1 MNLQQERR
9 EWFGNLKGDVLAGL
23 VSSFAVIPEVVGF
36 CIVAGISPMMGLYA
50 SFWLTVL
57 MAFLGGRPAMI
68 SAAAGSM
75 ALVIVSL
82 VRDHGPE
89 YLMAATILC
98 GVIMFILGVLG
109 IGNLL
114 KLIPNSVQIG
124 FVDALA
130 ILIFSSQLGN
140 FEGESWS
147 MYALVALGIVI
158 IYLFP
163 RLTTAVPSTLV
174 AVIVVTAIAI
184 LGDVHVRTIGDMG
197 TITAA
202 LPPFHIPSVP
212 LNLDTLLIILPYSL
226 SLAIV
231 GLSETLLTSKVID
244 EMTDT
249 QGDRNRECRGLGIAN
264 IVSGFFSGTCGCAMI
279 GQAIVNVNSGGR
291 GRLSNFVSGSFLM
304 VLIFLLNDLMV
315 QIPLAALV
323 AVMITVSI
331 STFDWGA
338 LGRLNKMP
346 RTDAA
351 VIIIVVAIVV
361 ATNNLA
367 YGVIVGLAL
376 TAIFFAL
383 HMAKVSVSAKRTEN
397 ETHYYIQGP
406 VFFASTE
413 AIVSAFEYRDNGKD
427 IFLDFSKAHL
437 WDESG
442 ASALRKA
449 VSQFER
455 NGCQVCVTGLDESS
469 EQLLTKLYGG
479 EILIAA
485 VQTQNGDVQ
494 AASAG

>member
-1 MNLQQERR
+1 MNLAKEKK
-9 EWFGNLKGDVLAGL
+9 EWFSGLSGDVLAGL

-57 MAFLGGRPAMI
+57 MSFLGGRPAMI

-82 VRDHGPE
+82 VRDYGPE

-98 GVIMFILGVLG
+98 GVIMFVLGVLG
-109 IGNLL
+109 IGNLI
-114 KLIPNSVQIG
+114 KLIPNTVQIG

-140 FEGESWS
+140 FEGEGWQ
-147 MYALVALGIVI
+147 MFALVALGIAI
-158 IYLFP
+158 IYFFP
-163 RLTTAVPSTLV
+163 YVTTAVPSTLV
-174 AVIVVTAIAI
+174 AVVVVTAIAI
-184 LGDVHVRTIGDMG
+184 IGRVDVRTIGDMG
-197 TITAA
+197 NITAT
-202 LPPFHIPSVP
+202 LPPFHIPEVP
-212 LNLDTLLIILPYSL
+212 LNMETFMIVLPYSA

-244 EMTDT
+244 EMTDSE
-249 QGDRNRECRGLGIAN
+249 GDRNRECRGLGIAN

-315 QIPLAALV
+315 QIPLAALT

-338 LGRLNKMP
+338 LKRLPHMP
-346 RTDAA
+346 KSDAL
-351 VIIIVVAIVV
+351 VVVLVVAVVV

-367 YGVIVGLAL
+367 YGVVLGLAL

-383 HMAKVSVSAKRTEN
+383 HIANLSVREERDGKTIVYNVRG
-397 ETHYYIQGP
+397 QL
-406 VFFASTE
+406 FFASTE
-413 AIVSAFEYRDNGKD
+413 AFTQA
-427 IFLDFSKAHL
+427 LDFHNNARTVIL
-437 WDESG
+437 DFTNACVWDESAAAAIRG
-442 ASALRKA
+442 A
-449 VSQFER
+449 VMHFEN
-455 NGCQVCVTGLDESS
+455 NGNQVQIADIDRRSCN
-469 EQLLTKLYGG
+469 LLQHLYG
-479 EILIAA
+479 EAEF
-485 VQTQNGDVQ
+485 
-494 AASAG
+494 

>member
-1 MNLQQERR
+1 MNLEQEKK
-9 EWFGNLKGDVLAGL
+9 EWFGDIRGDILAGL

-82 VRDHGPE
+82 VRDYGPE

-98 GVIMFILGVLG
+98 GVIMFVLGVLG
-109 IGNLL
+109 IGNLI
-114 KLIPNSVQIG
+114 KLIPNTVQIG

-140 FEGESWS
+140 FEGEGWQ
-147 MYALVALGIVI
+147 MFALVALGIAI
-158 IYLFP
+158 IYFFP
-163 RLTTAVPSTLV
+163 YVTTAVPSTLV
-174 AVIVVTAIAI
+174 AVVVVTAIAI
-184 LGDVHVRTIGDMG
+184 IGRVDVRTIGDMG
-197 TITAA
+197 NITAT
-202 LPPFHIPSVP
+202 LPPFHIPEVP
-212 LNLDTLLIILPYSL
+212 LNMETFMIVLPYSA

-244 EMTDT
+244 EMTDSE
-249 QGDRNRECRGLGIAN
+249 GDRNRECRGLGIAN

-315 QIPLAALV
+315 QIPLAALT

-338 LGRLNKMP
+338 LKRLPHMP
-346 RTDAA
+346 KSDAL
-351 VIIIVVAIVV
+351 VVVLVVAVVV

-367 YGVIVGLAL
+367 YGVVLGLAL

-383 HMAKVSVSAKRTEN
+383 HIANLSVREERDGKTIVYNVRG
-397 ETHYYIQGP
+397 QL
-406 VFFASTE
+406 FFASTE
-413 AIVSAFEYRDNGKD
+413 AFTQA
-427 IFLDFSKAHL
+427 LDFHNNARTVIL
-437 WDESG
+437 DFTNARIWDESAATAIRG
-442 ASALRKA
+442 AIMHFENNGNQVQIADIDRK
-449 VSQFER
+449 S
-455 NGCQVCVTGLDESS
+455 CD
-469 EQLLTKLYGG
+469 LLQHLYG
-479 EILIAA
+479 E
-485 VQTQNGDVQ
+485 VEF
-494 AASAG
+494 

>member
-1 MNLQQERR
+1 MNLQQEKK
-9 EWFGNLKGDVLAGL
+9 EWFGNIRGDILAGL

-57 MAFLGGRPAMI
+57 LAFLGGRPAMI

-89 YLMAATILC
+89 YLMLATILC
-98 GVIMFILGVLG
+98 GIIMFILGVLG
-109 IGNLL
+109 IGNLI
-114 KLIPNSVQIG
+114 KLIPNTVQIG

-140 FEGESWS
+140 FEGESWP
-147 MYALVALGIVI
+147 MVALVLLGIII

-163 RLTTAVPSTLV
+163 YLTTAIPSTLI

-184 LGDVHVRTIGDMG
+184 FGHVDVRTIGDMG
-197 TITAA
+197 TITAT
-202 LPPFHIPSVP
+202 LPPFHIPDVP
-212 LNLDTLLIILPYSL
+212 LNLDTFLIVLPYSF

-244 EMTDT
+244 EMTDS

-291 GRLSNFVSGSFLM
+291 GRLSNLVSGSFLM

-315 QIPLAALV
+315 QIPLAALT

-331 STFDWGA
+331 STFDWDA
-338 LGRLNKMP
+338 LKHLHRMP
-346 RTDAA
+346 RSDAL
-351 VIIIVVAIVV
+351 VIILVVAVVV

-367 YGVIVGLAL
+367 YGVILGLGL
-376 TAIFFAL
+376 TAVFFAL
-383 HMAKVSVSAKRTEN
+383 HMSSLHIEQECDQDTLV
-397 ETHYYIQGP
+397 YIVRGQL
-406 VFFASTE
+406 FFASTE
-413 AIVSAFEYRDNGKD
+413 AFANAIDYHNDARTV
-427 IFLDFSKAHL
+427 ILDLTGAHL
-437 WDESG
+437 WDES
-442 ASALRKA
+442 
-449 VSQFER
+449 
-455 NGCQVCVTGLDESS
+455 
-469 EQLLTKLYGG
+469 
-479 EILIAA
+479 
-485 VQTQNGDVQ
+485 
-494 AASAG
+494 AASAIRSAVMHLENNNNQVQIRGIDRGSCGLVRHLYGEEEF

>member
-1 MNLQQERR
+1 MNLQQEKK
-9 EWFGNLKGDVLAGL
+9 EWFGNIRGDILAGL

-57 MAFLGGRPAMI
+57 LAFLGGRPAMI

-89 YLMAATILC
+89 YLMLATILC
-98 GVIMFILGVLG
+98 GLIMFILGALG
-109 IGNLL
+109 IGNLI
-114 KLIPNSVQIG
+114 KLIPDTVQIG

-147 MYALVALGIVI
+147 MVALVLLGIVI

-163 RLTTAVPSTLV
+163 YLTTTIPSTLI

-184 LGDVHVRTIGDMG
+184 LGHVDVRTIGDMG
-197 TITAA
+197 TITAS
-202 LPPFHIPSVP
+202 LPPFHIPDVP
-212 LNLDTLLIILPYSL
+212 LNIETFLIVLPYSF

-244 EMTDT
+244 EMTDS
-249 QGDRNRECRGLGIAN
+249 QSDRNRECRGLGIAN

-291 GRLSNFVSGSFLM
+291 GRLSNLVSGSFLM
-304 VLIFLLNDLMV
+304 ILIFLLNDLMV
-315 QIPLAALV
+315 QIPLAALT

-338 LGRLNKMP
+338 LRRLHRMP
-346 RTDAA
+346 KSDAL
-351 VIIIVVAIVV
+351 VIIVVIAVVV

-367 YGVIVGLAL
+367 YGVVLGLAL
-376 TAIFFAL
+376 AAIFFSL
-383 HMAKVSVSAKRTEN
+383 HISSLKVEEIRDGKN
-397 ETHYYIQGP
+397 LIYIVKGQL
-406 VFFASTE
+406 FFASTE
-413 AIVSAFEYRDNGKD
+413 AFTEALNFHNDAKTI
-427 IFLDFSKAHL
+427 ILDLS
-437 WDESG
+437 
-442 ASALRKA
+442 
-449 VSQFER
+449 
-455 NGCQVCVTGLDESS
+455 
-469 EQLLTKLYGG
+469 
-479 EILIAA
+479 
-485 VQTQNGDVQ
+485 
-494 AASAG
+494 

>member
-1 MNLQQERR
+1 MNLAKEKK
-9 EWFGNLKGDVLAGL
+9 EWLGNLRGDVLTGL

-82 VRDHGPE
+82 VRDYGPE

-98 GVIMFILGVLG
+98 GVIMFVLGALG
-109 IGNLL
+109 IGNLI
-114 KLIPNSVQIG
+114 KLIPNTVQIG

-140 FEGESWS
+140 FEGEGWQ
-147 MYALVALGIVI
+147 MFALVALGIAI
-158 IYLFP
+158 IYFFP
-163 RLTTAVPSTLV
+163 YVTTAVPSTLV
-174 AVIVVTAIAI
+174 AVVVVTAIAI
-184 LGDVHVRTIGDMG
+184 TMHVDVRTIGDMG
-197 TITAA
+197 TITAT
-202 LPPFHIPSVP
+202 LPPFHIPEVP
-212 LNLDTLLIILPYSL
+212 LNMETFMIVLPYSA

-249 QGDRNRECRGLGIAN
+249 EGDRNRECRGLGIAN

-315 QIPLAALV
+315 QIPLAALT

-338 LGRLNKMP
+338 LKRLPHMP
-346 RTDAA
+346 KSDAL
-351 VIIIVVAIVV
+351 VVVLVVAVVV

-367 YGVIVGLAL
+367 YGVVLGLAL

-383 HMAKVSVSAKRTEN
+383 HMANLSVREDRDGKTIVYNVRG
-397 ETHYYIQGP
+397 QL
-406 VFFASTE
+406 FFASTE
-413 AIVSAFEYRDNGKD
+413 AFTQA
-427 IFLDFSKAHL
+427 LDFHNNARTVIL
-437 WDESG
+437 DFTNARIWDESAATAIRG
-442 ASALRKA
+442 AIMHFENNGNQVQIADIDRK
-449 VSQFER
+449 S
-455 NGCQVCVTGLDESS
+455 CD
-469 EQLLTKLYGG
+469 LLQHLYG
-479 EILIAA
+479 E
-485 VQTQNGDVQ
+485 VEF
-494 AASAG
+494 

>member
-1 MNLQQERR
+1 MNLAKERK
-9 EWFGNLKGDVLAGL
+9 EWFGNLRGDVLAGL

-82 VRDHGPE
+82 VRDYGPE

-98 GVIMFILGVLG
+98 GVIMFVLGVLG
-109 IGNLL
+109 IGNLI
-114 KLIPNSVQIG
+114 KLIPNTVQIG

-140 FEGESWS
+140 FEGEGWQ
-147 MYALVALGIVI
+147 MFALVALGIAI
-158 IYLFP
+158 IYFFP
-163 RLTTAVPSTLV
+163 YVTTAVPSTLV
-174 AVIVVTAIAI
+174 AVVVVTAIAI
-184 LGDVHVRTIGDMG
+184 IGRVDVRTIGDMG
-197 TITAA
+197 NITAT
-202 LPPFHIPSVP
+202 LPPFHIPEVP
-212 LNLDTLLIILPYSL
+212 LNMETFMIVLPYSA

-244 EMTDT
+244 EMTDSE
-249 QGDRNRECRGLGIAN
+249 GDRNRECRGLGIAN

-315 QIPLAALV
+315 QIPLAALT

-338 LGRLNKMP
+338 LKRLPHMP
-346 RTDAA
+346 KSDAL
-351 VIIIVVAIVV
+351 VVVLVVAVVV

-367 YGVIVGLAL
+367 YGVVLGLAL

-383 HMAKVSVSAKRTEN
+383 HMANLSVREDRDGKTIVYNVRG
-397 ETHYYIQGP
+397 QL
-406 VFFASTE
+406 FFASTE
-413 AIVSAFEYRDNGKD
+413 AFTQA
-427 IFLDFSKAHL
+427 LDFHNNARTVIL
-437 WDESG
+437 DFTNARIWDESAATAIRG
-442 ASALRKA
+442 AIMHFENNGNQVQIADIDRK
-449 VSQFER
+449 S
-455 NGCQVCVTGLDESS
+455 CD
-469 EQLLTKLYGG
+469 LLQHLYG
-479 EILIAA
+479 E
-485 VQTQNGDVQ
+485 VEF
-494 AASAG
+494 

>member
-1 MNLQQERR
+1 MNLEQEKK
-9 EWFGNLKGDVLAGL
+9 EWFGNIRGDILAGL

-82 VRDHGPE
+82 VRDYGPE

-98 GVIMFILGVLG
+98 GVIMFVLGALG
-109 IGNLL
+109 IGNLI
-114 KLIPNSVQIG
+114 KLIPNTVQIG

-140 FEGESWS
+140 FEGEGWQ
-147 MYALVALGIVI
+147 MFALVALGIAI
-158 IYLFP
+158 IYFFP
-163 RLTTAVPSTLV
+163 YVTTAMPSTLV
-174 AVIVVTAIAI
+174 AVVVVTAIAI
-184 LGDVHVRTIGDMG
+184 TMHVDVRTIGDMG
-197 TITAA
+197 TITAT
-202 LPPFHIPSVP
+202 LPPFHIPEVP
-212 LNLDTLLIILPYSL
+212 LNMETFMIVLPYSA

-249 QGDRNRECRGLGIAN
+249 EGDRNRECRGLGIAN

-315 QIPLAALV
+315 QIPLAALT

-338 LGRLNKMP
+338 LKRLPHMP
-346 RTDAA
+346 KSDAL
-351 VIIIVVAIVV
+351 VVVLVVAVVV

-367 YGVIVGLAL
+367 YGVVLGLAL

-383 HMAKVSVSAKRTEN
+383 HMANLSVREDRDGKTIVYNVRG
-397 ETHYYIQGP
+397 QL
-406 VFFASTE
+406 FFASTE
-413 AIVSAFEYRDNGKD
+413 AFTQA
-427 IFLDFSKAHL
+427 LDFHNNARTVIL
-437 WDESG
+437 DFTNARIWDESAATAIRG
-442 ASALRKA
+442 AIMHFENNGNQVQIADIDRK
-449 VSQFER
+449 S
-455 NGCQVCVTGLDESS
+455 CD
-469 EQLLTKLYGG
+469 LLQHLYG
-479 EILIAA
+479 E
-485 VQTQNGDVQ
+485 VEF
-494 AASAG
+494 

>member
-1 MNLQQERR
+1 MNLAKEKK
-9 EWFGNLKGDVLAGL
+9 EWLGNLRGDVLAGL

-82 VRDHGPE
+82 VRDYGPE

-98 GVIMFILGVLG
+98 GVIMFVLGALG
-109 IGNLL
+109 IGNLI
-114 KLIPNSVQIG
+114 KLIPNTVQIG

-140 FEGESWS
+140 FEGEGWQ
-147 MYALVALGIVI
+147 MFALVALGIAI
-158 IYLFP
+158 IYFFP
-163 RLTTAVPSTLV
+163 YVTTAVPSTLV
-174 AVIVVTAIAI
+174 AVVVVTAIAI
-184 LGDVHVRTIGDMG
+184 TMHVDVRTIGDMG
-197 TITAA
+197 TITAT
-202 LPPFHIPSVP
+202 LPPFHIPEVP
-212 LNLDTLLIILPYSL
+212 LNMETFMIVLPYSA

-249 QGDRNRECRGLGIAN
+249 EGDRNRECRGLGIAN

-315 QIPLAALV
+315 QIPLAALT

-331 STFDWGA
+331 SAFDWGA
-338 LGRLNKMP
+338 LKRLPHMP
-346 RTDAA
+346 KSDAL
-351 VIIIVVAIVV
+351 VVVLVVAVVV

-367 YGVIVGLAL
+367 YGVVLGLAL

-383 HMAKVSVSAKRTEN
+383 HMANLSVREDRDGKTIVYNVRG
-397 ETHYYIQGP
+397 QL
-406 VFFASTE
+406 FFASTE
-413 AIVSAFEYRDNGKD
+413 AFTQA
-427 IFLDFSKAHL
+427 LDFHNNARTVIL
-437 WDESG
+437 DFTNARIWDESAATAIRG
-442 ASALRKA
+442 AIMHFENNGNQVQIADIDRK
-449 VSQFER
+449 S
-455 NGCQVCVTGLDESS
+455 CD
-469 EQLLTKLYGG
+469 LLQHLYG
-479 EILIAA
+479 E
-485 VQTQNGDVQ
+485 VEF
-494 AASAG
+494 

>member
-1 MNLQQERR
+1 MNLAKEKK
-9 EWFGNLKGDVLAGL
+9 EGFSGLSGDVLAGL

-82 VRDHGPE
+82 VRDYGPE

-98 GVIMFILGVLG
+98 GVIMFVLGVLG
-109 IGNLL
+109 IGNLI
-114 KLIPNSVQIG
+114 KLIPNTVQIG

-140 FEGESWS
+140 FEGEGWQ
-147 MYALVALGIVI
+147 MFALVALGIAI
-158 IYLFP
+158 IYFFP
-163 RLTTAVPSTLV
+163 YVTTAVPSTLV
-174 AVIVVTAIAI
+174 AVVVVTAIAI
-184 LGDVHVRTIGDMG
+184 IGRVDVRTIGDMG
-197 TITAA
+197 NITAT
-202 LPPFHIPSVP
+202 LPPFHIPEVP
-212 LNLDTLLIILPYSL
+212 LNMETFMIVLPYSA

-249 QGDRNRECRGLGIAN
+249 EGDRNRECRGLGIAN

-279 GQAIVNVNSGGR
+279 GQAIVNVKSGGR

-315 QIPLAALV
+315 QIPLAALT

-338 LGRLNKMP
+338 LKRLPHMP
-346 RTDAA
+346 KSDAL
-351 VIIIVVAIVV
+351 VVVLVVAVVV

-367 YGVIVGLAL
+367 YGVVLGLAL

-383 HMAKVSVSAKRTEN
+383 HIANLSVREERDGKTIVYNVRG
-397 ETHYYIQGP
+397 QL
-406 VFFASTE
+406 FFASTE
-413 AIVSAFEYRDNGKD
+413 AFTQA
-427 IFLDFSKAHL
+427 LDFHNNARTVIL
-437 WDESG
+437 DFTNACVWDESAAAAIRG
-442 ASALRKA
+442 A
-449 VSQFER
+449 VMHFEN
-455 NGCQVCVTGLDESS
+455 NGNQVQIADIDRRSCN
-469 EQLLTKLYGG
+469 LLQHLYG
-479 EILIAA
+479 EAEF
-485 VQTQNGDVQ
+485 
-494 AASAG
+494 

>member
-1 MNLQQERR
+1 MQIAKEKK
-9 EWFGNLKGDVLAGL
+9 EWFGNIRGDILAGL

-57 MAFLGGRPAMI
+57 LAFLGGRPAMI

-89 YLMAATILC
+89 YLMLATILC
-98 GVIMFILGVLG
+98 GIIMFVLGVLG
-109 IGNLL
+109 IGNLI
-114 KLIPNSVQIG
+114 KLIPNTVQIG

-140 FEGESWS
+140 FEGESWP
-147 MYALVALGIVI
+147 MVALVLLGIVI

-163 RLTTAVPSTLV
+163 YLTTAIPSTLI

-184 LGDVHVRTIGDMG
+184 FGHVDVRTIGDMG
-197 TITAA
+197 TITAT
-202 LPPFHIPSVP
+202 LPPFHIPDVP
-212 LNLDTLLIILPYSL
+212 LNLDTFLIVLPYSF

-244 EMTDT
+244 EMTDS

-291 GRLSNFVSGSFLM
+291 GRLSNLVSGSFLM

-315 QIPLAALV
+315 QIPLAALT

-338 LGRLNKMP
+338 LRRLHRMP
-346 RTDAA
+346 KSDAL
-351 VIIIVVAIVV
+351 VILIVVAVVV

-367 YGVIVGLAL
+367 YGVILGLAL
-376 TAIFFAL
+376 TAIFFSL
-383 HMAKVSVSAKRTEN
+383 HMSSLKVEEIRDGKTLI
-397 ETHYYIQGP
+397 YIVKGQL
-406 VFFASTE
+406 FFASTE
-413 AIVSAFEYRDNGKD
+413 AFTEALNFHNDAKTI
-427 IFLDFSKAHL
+427 ILDLSQARL
-437 WDESG
+437 WDESAAAAIRG
-442 ASALRKA
+442 ALMH
-449 VSQFER
+449 FE
-455 NGCQVCVTGLDESS
+455 NNSNHVQLCSIDKSSCGLVRH
-469 EQLLTKLYGG
+469 LYG
-479 EILIAA
+479 E
-485 VQTQNGDVQ
+485 DEF
-494 AASAG
+494 

>member
-1 MNLQQERR
+1 MELQKEKR
-9 EWFGNLKGDVLAGL
+9 EWFGNVRGDVLAGL

-89 YLMAATILC
+89 YLMFATILC
-98 GVIMFILGVLG
+98 GIIMFVLGVLKV
-109 IGNLL
+109 GNLL
-114 KLIPNSVQIG
+114 KLIPNTVQIG

-140 FEGESWS
+140 FEGESWP
-147 MYALVALGIVI
+147 MFALVALGIVI
-158 IYLFP
+158 IYAFP
-163 RLTTAVPSTLV
+163 YLTTVVPSTLI

-184 LGDVHVRTIGDMG
+184 LGHVDVRTIGDMG
-197 TITAA
+197 TITAT
-202 LPPFHIPSVP
+202 LPPFHIPDVP
-212 LNLDTLLIILPYSL
+212 INMETFMIVLPYSF

-244 EMTDT
+244 EMTDSE
-249 QGDRNRECRGLGIAN
+249 GDRNRECRGLGISN
-264 IVSGFFSGTCGCAMI
+264 IISGFFSGTCGCAMI

-315 QIPLAALV
+315 QIPLAALT

-331 STFDWGA
+331 STFDWDA
-338 LGRLNKMP
+338 LRRLHRMP
-346 RTDAA
+346 RSDAF
-351 VIIIVVAIVV
+351 VIVVVVAVVV

-367 YGVIVGLAL
+367 YGVVLGLAL
-376 TAIFFAL
+376 TAIFFAF
-383 HMAKVSVSAKRTEN
+383 HMSSVKVEEIRDGKTLVYIVSG
-397 ETHYYIQGP
+397 QL
-406 VFFASTE
+406 FFASTE
-413 AIVSAFEYRDNGKD
+413 AFTEA
-427 IFLDFSKAHL
+427 LDFHNDARTVILDLSQARL
-437 WDESG
+437 WDESAAAAIRG
-442 ASALRKA
+442 AIMHLENNNNQVQLRGIDKG
-449 VSQFER
+449 S
-455 NGCQVCVTGLDESS
+455 CGLVRH
-469 EQLLTKLYGG
+469 LYG
-479 EILIAA
+479 EAEF
-485 VQTQNGDVQ
+485 
-494 AASAG
+494 

>member
-1 MNLQQERR
+1 MNLAKEKK
-9 EWFGNLKGDVLAGL
+9 EWFSGLRGDVLAGL

-82 VRDHGPE
+82 VRDYGPE

-98 GVIMFILGVLG
+98 GVIMFVLGALG
-109 IGNLL
+109 IGNLI
-114 KLIPNSVQIG
+114 KLIPNTVQIG

-140 FEGESWS
+140 FEGEGWQ
-147 MYALVALGIVI
+147 MFALVALGIAI
-158 IYLFP
+158 IYFFP
-163 RLTTAVPSTLV
+163 YVTTAVPSTLV
-174 AVIVVTAIAI
+174 AVVVVTAIAI
-184 LGDVHVRTIGDMG
+184 TMHVDVRTIGDMG
-197 TITAA
+197 TITAT
-202 LPPFHIPSVP
+202 LPPFHIPEVP
-212 LNLDTLLIILPYSL
+212 LNMETFMIVLPYSA

-249 QGDRNRECRGLGIAN
+249 EGDRNRECRGLGIAN

-315 QIPLAALV
+315 QIPLAALT

-338 LGRLNKMP
+338 LKRLPHMP
-346 RTDAA
+346 KSDAL
-351 VIIIVVAIVV
+351 VVVLVVAVVV

-367 YGVIVGLAL
+367 YGVVLGLAL

-383 HMAKVSVSAKRTEN
+383 HMANLSVREDRDGKTIVYNVRG
-397 ETHYYIQGP
+397 QL
-406 VFFASTE
+406 FFASTE
-413 AIVSAFEYRDNGKD
+413 AFTQA
-427 IFLDFSKAHL
+427 LDFHNNARTVIL
-437 WDESG
+437 DFTNARIWDESAATAIRG
-442 ASALRKA
+442 AIMHFENNGNQVQIADIDRK
-449 VSQFER
+449 S
-455 NGCQVCVTGLDESS
+455 CD
-469 EQLLTKLYGG
+469 LLQHLYG
-479 EILIAA
+479 E
-485 VQTQNGDVQ
+485 VEFW
-494 AASAG
+494 

>member
-1 MNLQQERR
+1 MNLAKEKK
-9 EWFGNLKGDVLAGL
+9 EWLGNLRGDVLAGL

-82 VRDHGPE
+82 VRDYGPE

-98 GVIMFILGVLG
+98 GVIMFVLGALG
-109 IGNLL
+109 IGNLI
-114 KLIPNSVQIG
+114 KLIPNTVQIG

-140 FEGESWS
+140 FEGEGWQ
-147 MYALVALGIVI
+147 MFALVALGIAI
-158 IYLFP
+158 IYFFP
-163 RLTTAVPSTLV
+163 YVTTAVPSTLV
-174 AVIVVTAIAI
+174 AVVVVTAIAI
-184 LGDVHVRTIGDMG
+184 TMHVDVRTIGDMG
-197 TITAA
+197 TITAT
-202 LPPFHIPSVP
+202 LPPFHIPEVP
-212 LNLDTLLIILPYSL
+212 LNMETFMIVLPYSA

-249 QGDRNRECRGLGIAN
+249 EGDRNRECRGLGIAN

-315 QIPLAALV
+315 QIPLAALT

-338 LGRLNKMP
+338 LKRLPHMP
-346 RTDAA
+346 KSDAL
-351 VIIIVVAIVV
+351 VVVLVVAVV
-361 ATNNLA
+361 AATNNLA
-367 YGVIVGLAL
+367 YGVVLGLAL
-376 TAIFFAL
+376 TAVFFAL
-383 HMAKVSVSAKRTEN
+383 HMANLSVREDRDGKTIVYNVRG
-397 ETHYYIQGP
+397 QL
-406 VFFASTE
+406 FFASTE
-413 AIVSAFEYRDNGKD
+413 AFTQA
-427 IFLDFSKAHL
+427 LDFHNNARTVIL
-437 WDESG
+437 DFTNARIWDESAATAIRG
-442 ASALRKA
+442 AIMHFENNGNQVQIADIDRK
-449 VSQFER
+449 S
-455 NGCQVCVTGLDESS
+455 CD
-469 EQLLTKLYGG
+469 LLQHLYG
-479 EILIAA
+479 E
-485 VQTQNGDVQ
+485 VEF
-494 AASAG
+494 

>member
-1 MNLQQERR
+1 M
-9 EWFGNLKGDVLAGL
+9 LAGL

-82 VRDHGPE
+82 VRDYGPE

-98 GVIMFILGVLG
+98 GMIMFVLGVLG
-109 IGNLL
+109 IGNLI
-114 KLIPNSVQIG
+114 KLIPNTVRIG

-140 FEGESWS
+140 FEGEGWQ
-147 MYALVALGIVI
+147 MFALVALGIAI
-158 IYLFP
+158 IYFFP
-163 RLTTAVPSTLV
+163 YVTTAVPSTLV
-174 AVIVVTAIAI
+174 AVVVVTAIAI
-184 LGDVHVRTIGDMG
+184 IGRVDVRTIGDMG
-197 TITAA
+197 NITAT
-202 LPPFHIPSVP
+202 LPSFHIPEVP
-212 LNLDTLLIILPYSL
+212 LNMETFMIVLPYSA

-244 EMTDT
+244 EMTDSE
-249 QGDRNRECRGLGIAN
+249 GDRNRECRGLGIAN

-315 QIPLAALV
+315 QIPLAALT

-338 LGRLNKMP
+338 LKRLPHMP
-346 RTDAA
+346 KSDAL
-351 VIIIVVAIVV
+351 VVVLVVAVVV
-361 ATNNLA
+361 ATNKLA
-367 YGVIVGLAL
+367 YGVVLGLAL

-383 HMAKVSVSAKRTEN
+383 HIANLSVREERDGKTIVYNVRG
-397 ETHYYIQGP
+397 QL
-406 VFFASTE
+406 FFASTE
-413 AIVSAFEYRDNGKD
+413 AFTQA
-427 IFLDFSKAHL
+427 LDFHNNARTVIL
-437 WDESG
+437 DFTNACVWDESAAAAIRG
-442 ASALRKA
+442 A
-449 VSQFER
+449 VMHFEN
-455 NGCQVCVTGLDESS
+455 NGNQVQIADIDRRSCN
-469 EQLLTKLYGG
+469 LLQHLYG
-479 EILIAA
+479 EAEF
-485 VQTQNGDVQ
+485 
-494 AASAG
+494 

>member
-1 MNLQQERR
+1 MNLQQEKK
-9 EWFGNLKGDVLAGL
+9 EWFGNIRGDILAGL

-57 MAFLGGRPAMI
+57 LAFLGGRPAMI

-89 YLMAATILC
+89 YLMLATILC
-98 GVIMFILGVLG
+98 GIIMFILGVLG
-109 IGNLL
+109 IGNLI
-114 KLIPNSVQIG
+114 KLIPNTVQIG

-140 FEGESWS
+140 FEGESWP
-147 MYALVALGIVI
+147 MVALVLLGIII

-163 RLTTAVPSTLV
+163 YLTTAIPSTLI

-184 LGDVHVRTIGDMG
+184 FGHVDVRTIGDMG
-197 TITAA
+197 TITAT
-202 LPPFHIPSVP
+202 LPPFHIPDVP
-212 LNLDTLLIILPYSL
+212 LNLDTFLIVLPYSF

-244 EMTDT
+244 EMTDS

-291 GRLSNFVSGSFLM
+291 GRLSNLVSGSFLM

-315 QIPLAALV
+315 QIPLAALT

-331 STFDWGA
+331 STFDWDA
-338 LGRLNKMP
+338 LKHLHRMP
-346 RTDAA
+346 RSDAL
-351 VIIIVVAIVV
+351 VIILVVAVVV

-367 YGVIVGLAL
+367 YGVILGLGL
-376 TAIFFAL
+376 TAVFFAL
-383 HMAKVSVSAKRTEN
+383 HMSSLHIEQEREQDTLV
-397 ETHYYIQGP
+397 YIVRGQL
-406 VFFASTE
+406 FFASTE
-413 AIVSAFEYRDNGKD
+413 AFANAIDYHNDARTV
-427 IFLDFSKAHL
+427 ILDLTGAHL
-437 WDESG
+437 WDES
-442 ASALRKA
+442 
-449 VSQFER
+449 
-455 NGCQVCVTGLDESS
+455 
-469 EQLLTKLYGG
+469 
-479 EILIAA
+479 
-485 VQTQNGDVQ
+485 
-494 AASAG
+494 AASAIRSTVMHLENNNNQVQIRGIDRGSCGLVRHLYGEQEW

>member
-1 MNLQQERR
+1 MNLAKEKK
-9 EWFGNLKGDVLAGL
+9 EWFSGLSGDVLAGL

-82 VRDHGPE
+82 VRDYGPE

-98 GVIMFILGVLG
+98 GVIMFVLGVLG
-109 IGNLL
+109 IGNLI
-114 KLIPNSVQIG
+114 KLIPNTVQIG

-140 FEGESWS
+140 FEGEGWQ
-147 MYALVALGIVI
+147 MFALVALGIAI
-158 IYLFP
+158 IYFFP
-163 RLTTAVPSTLV
+163 YVTTAVPSTLV
-174 AVIVVTAIAI
+174 AVVVVTAIAI
-184 LGDVHVRTIGDMG
+184 IGRVDVRTIGDMG
-197 TITAA
+197 NITAT
-202 LPPFHIPSVP
+202 LPPFHIPEVP
-212 LNLDTLLIILPYSL
+212 LNMETFMIVLPYSA

-244 EMTDT
+244 EMTDSE
-249 QGDRNRECRGLGIAN
+249 GDRNRECRGLGIAN

-315 QIPLAALV
+315 QIPLAALT

-338 LGRLNKMP
+338 LKRLPHMP
-346 RTDAA
+346 KSDAL
-351 VIIIVVAIVV
+351 VVVLVVAVVV

-367 YGVIVGLAL
+367 YGVVLGLAL

-383 HMAKVSVSAKRTEN
+383 HIANLSVREERDGKTIVYNVRG
-397 ETHYYIQGP
+397 QL
-406 VFFASTE
+406 FFASTE
-413 AIVSAFEYRDNGKD
+413 AFTQA
-427 IFLDFSKAHL
+427 LDFHNNARTVIL
-437 WDESG
+437 DFTNACIWDESAAAAIRG
-442 ASALRKA
+442 A
-449 VSQFER
+449 VMHFEN
-455 NGCQVCVTGLDESS
+455 NGNQVQIADIDRRSCN
-469 EQLLTKLYGG
+469 LLQHLYG
-479 EILIAA
+479 EAEF
-485 VQTQNGDVQ
+485 
-494 AASAG
+494 

>member
-1 MNLQQERR
+1 MNLAKEKK
-9 EWFGNLKGDVLAGL
+9 EWLGNLRGDVLAGL

-82 VRDHGPE
+82 VRDYGPE

-98 GVIMFILGVLG
+98 GVIMFVLGVLG
-109 IGNLL
+109 IGNLI
-114 KLIPNSVQIG
+114 KLIPNTVQIG

-140 FEGESWS
+140 FEGEGWQ
-147 MYALVALGIVI
+147 MFALVALGIAI
-158 IYLFP
+158 IYFFP
-163 RLTTAVPSTLV
+163 YVTTAVPSTLV
-174 AVIVVTAIAI
+174 AVVVVTAIAI
-184 LGDVHVRTIGDMG
+184 IGHVDVRTIGDMG
-197 TITAA
+197 NITAT
-202 LPPFHIPSVP
+202 LPPFHIPEVP
-212 LNLDTLLIILPYSL
+212 LNMETFMIVLPYSA

-244 EMTDT
+244 EMTDSE
-249 QGDRNRECRGLGIAN
+249 GDRNRECRGLGIAN

-315 QIPLAALV
+315 QIPLAALT

-338 LGRLNKMP
+338 LKRLPHMP
-346 RTDAA
+346 KSDAL
-351 VIIIVVAIVV
+351 VVVLVVAVVV

-367 YGVIVGLAL
+367 YGVVLGLAL

-383 HMAKVSVSAKRTEN
+383 HIANLSVREERDGKTIVYNVRG
-397 ETHYYIQGP
+397 QL
-406 VFFASTE
+406 FFASTE
-413 AIVSAFEYRDNGKD
+413 AFTQA
-427 IFLDFSKAHL
+427 LDFHNNARTVIL
-437 WDESG
+437 DFTNACVWDESAAAAIRG
-442 ASALRKA
+442 A
-449 VSQFER
+449 VMHFEN
-455 NGCQVCVTGLDESS
+455 NGNQVQIADIDRRSCN
-469 EQLLTKLYGG
+469 LLQHLYG
-479 EILIAA
+479 EAEF
-485 VQTQNGDVQ
+485 
-494 AASAG
+494 

>member
-1 MNLQQERR
+1 MNLEQEKK
-9 EWFGNLKGDVLAGL
+9 EWFGNIRGEILAGL

-57 MAFLGGRPAMI
+57 LAFLGGRPAMI

-89 YLMAATILC
+89 YLMVATILC
-98 GVIMFILGVLG
+98 GIIMFILGALG
-109 IGNLL
+109 IGNLI
-114 KLIPNSVQIG
+114 KLIPDTVQIG

-140 FEGESWS
+140 FEGESWP
-147 MYALVALGIVI
+147 MAALVLLGIVI
-158 IYLFP
+158 IYFFP
-163 RLTTAVPSTLV
+163 YLTTTIPSTLI

-184 LGDVHVRTIGDMG
+184 LGHVDVRTIGDMG
-197 TITAA
+197 TITAT
-202 LPPFHIPSVP
+202 LPPFHIPDVP
-212 LNLDTLLIILPYSL
+212 LNMETFMIVLPYSF

-244 EMTDT
+244 EMTDS

-291 GRLSNFVSGSFLM
+291 GRLSNLVSGSFLM

-315 QIPLAALV
+315 QIPLAALT

-338 LGRLNKMP
+338 LRRLHRMP
-346 RTDAA
+346 KSDAL
-351 VIIIVVAIVV
+351 VILLVVAVVV

-367 YGVIVGLAL
+367 YGVILGLAL
-376 TAIFFAL
+376 TAIFFSYK
-383 HMAKVSVSAKRTEN
+383 MAGMQVKEQRDRDTIVYSVEG
-397 ETHYYIQGP
+397 QL
-406 VFFASTE
+406 FFASAESFTN
-413 AIVSAFEYRDNGKD
+413 A
-427 IFLDFSKAHL
+427 LDFHNDSRTVILDLSGARI
-437 WDESG
+437 WDES
-442 ASALRKA
+442 
-449 VSQFER
+449 
-455 NGCQVCVTGLDESS
+455 
-469 EQLLTKLYGG
+469 
-479 EILIAA
+479 
-485 VQTQNGDVQ
+485 
-494 AASAG
+494 AASAIRGALDHFENNSNQVQIRGIDGSSCGLVRRLYGMDEF

>member
-1 MNLQQERR
+1 MNLAKEKK
-9 EWFGNLKGDVLAGL
+9 EWLGNLRGDVLAGL

-57 MAFLGGRPAMI
+57 LAFLGGRPAMI

-82 VRDHGPE
+82 VRDYGPE

-98 GVIMFILGVLG
+98 GVIMFVLGVLG
-109 IGNLL
+109 IGNLI
-114 KLIPNSVQIG
+114 KLIPNTVQIG

-140 FEGESWS
+140 FEGEGWQ
-147 MYALVALGIVI
+147 MFALVALGIAI
-158 IYLFP
+158 IYFFP
-163 RLTTAVPSTLV
+163 YVTTAVPSTLV
-174 AVIVVTAIAI
+174 AVVVVTTIAI
-184 LGDVHVRTIGDMG
+184 TMHVDVRTIGDMG
-197 TITAA
+197 TITAT
-202 LPPFHIPSVP
+202 LPPFHIPEVP
-212 LNLDTLLIILPYSL
+212 LNMETFMIVLPYSA

-249 QGDRNRECRGLGIAN
+249 EGDRNRECRGLGIAN

-315 QIPLAALV
+315 QIPLAALT

-338 LGRLNKMP
+338 LKRLPHMP
-346 RTDAA
+346 KSDAL
-351 VIIIVVAIVV
+351 VVVLVVAVVV

-367 YGVIVGLAL
+367 YGVVLGLAL

-383 HMAKVSVSAKRTEN
+383 HMANLSVREERDGKTIVYNVRG
-397 ETHYYIQGP
+397 QL
-406 VFFASTE
+406 FFASTE
-413 AIVSAFEYRDNGKD
+413 AFTQA
-427 IFLDFSKAHL
+427 LDFHNNARTVIL
-437 WDESG
+437 DFTNACIWDESAATAIRG
-442 ASALRKA
+442 AIMHFENNGNQVQIADIDRK
-449 VSQFER
+449 S
-455 NGCQVCVTGLDESS
+455 CD
-469 EQLLTKLYGG
+469 LLQHLYG
-479 EILIAA
+479 E
-485 VQTQNGDVQ
+485 VEF
-494 AASAG
+494 

>member
-1 MNLQQERR
+1 MNLAKEKK
-9 EWFGNLKGDVLAGL
+9 EWLGNLRGDVLAGL

-57 MAFLGGRPAMI
+57 MPFLGGRPAMI

-82 VRDHGPE
+82 VRDYGPE

-98 GVIMFILGVLG
+98 GVIMFVLGALG
-109 IGNLL
+109 IGNLI
-114 KLIPNSVQIG
+114 KLIPNTVQIG

-140 FEGESWS
+140 FEGEGWQ
-147 MYALVALGIVI
+147 MFALVALGIAI
-158 IYLFP
+158 IYFFP
-163 RLTTAVPSTLV
+163 YVTTAVPSTLV
-174 AVIVVTAIAI
+174 AVVVVTAIAI
-184 LGDVHVRTIGDMG
+184 TMHVDVRTIGDMG
-197 TITAA
+197 TITAT
-202 LPPFHIPSVP
+202 LPPFHIPEVP
-212 LNLDTLLIILPYSL
+212 LNMETFMIVLPYSA

-249 QGDRNRECRGLGIAN
+249 EGDRNRECRGLGIAN

-315 QIPLAALV
+315 QIPLAALT

-338 LGRLNKMP
+338 LKRLPHMP
-346 RTDAA
+346 KSDAL
-351 VIIIVVAIVV
+351 VVVLVVAVVV

-367 YGVIVGLAL
+367 YGVVLGLAL

-383 HMAKVSVSAKRTEN
+383 HMANLSVREDRDGKTIVYNVRG
-397 ETHYYIQGP
+397 QL
-406 VFFASTE
+406 FFASTE
-413 AIVSAFEYRDNGKD
+413 AFTQA
-427 IFLDFSKAHL
+427 LDFHNNARTVIL
-437 WDESG
+437 DFTNARIWDESAATAIRG
-442 ASALRKA
+442 AIMHFENNGNQVQIADIDRK
-449 VSQFER
+449 S
-455 NGCQVCVTGLDESS
+455 CD
-469 EQLLTKLYGG
+469 LLQHLYG
-479 EILIAA
+479 E
-485 VQTQNGDVQ
+485 VEF
-494 AASAG
+494 

>member
-1 MNLQQERR
+1 MNLAKERK
-9 EWFGNLKGDVLAGL
+9 EWFGNLRGDVLAGL

-82 VRDHGPE
+82 VRDYGPE

-98 GVIMFILGVLG
+98 GVIMFVLGALG
-109 IGNLL
+109 IGNLI
-114 KLIPNSVQIG
+114 KLIPNTVQIG

-130 ILIFSSQLGN
+130 ILIFSSQLAN
-140 FEGESWS
+140 FEGEGWQ
-147 MYALVALGIVI
+147 MFALVALGIAI
-158 IYLFP
+158 IYFFP
-163 RLTTAVPSTLV
+163 YVTTAMPSTLV
-174 AVIVVTAIAI
+174 AVVVVTAIAI
-184 LGDVHVRTIGDMG
+184 TMHVDVRTIGDMG
-197 TITAA
+197 TITAT
-202 LPPFHIPSVP
+202 LPPFHIPEVP
-212 LNLDTLLIILPYSL
+212 LNMETFMIVLPYSA

-249 QGDRNRECRGLGIAN
+249 EGDRNRECRGLGIAN

-315 QIPLAALV
+315 QIPLAALT

-338 LGRLNKMP
+338 LKRLPHMP
-346 RTDAA
+346 KSDAL
-351 VIIIVVAIVV
+351 VVVLVVAVVV

-367 YGVIVGLAL
+367 YGVVLGLAL

-383 HMAKVSVSAKRTEN
+383 HMANLSVREDRDGKTIVYNVRG
-397 ETHYYIQGP
+397 QL
-406 VFFASTE
+406 FFASTE
-413 AIVSAFEYRDNGKD
+413 AFTQA
-427 IFLDFSKAHL
+427 LDFHNNARTVIL
-437 WDESG
+437 DFTNARIWDESAAAAIRG
-442 ASALRKA
+442 AIMHFENNGNQVQIADIDRK
-449 VSQFER
+449 S
-455 NGCQVCVTGLDESS
+455 CD
-469 EQLLTKLYGG
+469 LLQHLYG
-479 EILIAA
+479 E
-485 VQTQNGDVQ
+485 VEF
-494 AASAG
+494 

>member
-1 MNLQQERR
+1 MNLAKEKK
-9 EWFGNLKGDVLAGL
+9 EWLGNLRGDVLAGL

-82 VRDHGPE
+82 VRDYGPE

-98 GVIMFILGVLG
+98 GVIMFVLGALG
-109 IGNLL
+109 IGNLI
-114 KLIPNSVQIG
+114 KLIPNTVQIG

-140 FEGESWS
+140 FEGEGWQ
-147 MYALVALGIVI
+147 MFALVALGIAI
-158 IYLFP
+158 IYFFP
-163 RLTTAVPSTLV
+163 YVTTAVPSTLV
-174 AVIVVTAIAI
+174 AVVVVTAIAI
-184 LGDVHVRTIGDMG
+184 TMHVDVRTIGDMG
-197 TITAA
+197 TITTT
-202 LPPFHIPSVP
+202 LPPFHIPEVP
-212 LNLDTLLIILPYSL
+212 LNMETFMIVLPYSA

-249 QGDRNRECRGLGIAN
+249 EGDRNRECRGLGIAN

-315 QIPLAALV
+315 QIPLAALT

-338 LGRLNKMP
+338 LKRLPHMP
-346 RTDAA
+346 KSDAL
-351 VIIIVVAIVV
+351 VVVLVVAVVV

-367 YGVIVGLAL
+367 YGVVLGLAL

-383 HMAKVSVSAKRTEN
+383 HMANLSVREDRDGKTIVYNVRG
-397 ETHYYIQGP
+397 QL
-406 VFFASTE
+406 FFASTE
-413 AIVSAFEYRDNGKD
+413 AFTQA
-427 IFLDFSKAHL
+427 LDFHNNARTVIL
-437 WDESG
+437 DFTNARIWDESAATAIRG
-442 ASALRKA
+442 AIMH
-449 VSQFER
+449 FEN
-455 NGCQVCVTGLDESS
+455 NGNQVQIADIDKSS
-469 EQLLTKLYGG
+469 CKLMRSLYG
-479 EILIAA
+479 EAEF
-485 VQTQNGDVQ
+485 
-494 AASAG
+494 

>member
-1 MNLQQERR
+1 MNLAKERK
-9 EWFGNLKGDVLAGL
+9 EWFGNLRGDVLAGL

-82 VRDHGPE
+82 VRDYGPE

-98 GVIMFILGVLG
+98 GVIMFVLGVLG
-109 IGNLL
+109 IGNLI
-114 KLIPNSVQIG
+114 KLIPNTVQIG

-140 FEGESWS
+140 FEGEGWQ
-147 MYALVALGIVI
+147 MFALVALGIAI
-158 IYLFP
+158 IYFFP
-163 RLTTAVPSTLV
+163 YVTTAVPSTLV
-174 AVIVVTAIAI
+174 AVVVVTAIAI
-184 LGDVHVRTIGDMG
+184 TMHVDVRTIGDMG
-197 TITAA
+197 TITAT
-202 LPPFHIPSVP
+202 LPPFHIPEVP
-212 LNLDTLLIILPYSL
+212 LNMETFMIVLPYSA

-249 QGDRNRECRGLGIAN
+249 EGGRNRECRGLGIAN

-315 QIPLAALV
+315 QIPLAALT

-338 LGRLNKMP
+338 LKRLPHMP
-346 RTDAA
+346 KSDAL
-351 VIIIVVAIVV
+351 VVVLVVAVVV

-367 YGVIVGLAL
+367 YGVVLGLAL

-383 HMAKVSVSAKRTEN
+383 HMANLSVREDRDGKTIVYNVRG
-397 ETHYYIQGP
+397 QL
-406 VFFASTE
+406 FFASTE
-413 AIVSAFEYRDNGKD
+413 AFTQA
-427 IFLDFSKAHL
+427 LDFHNNARTVIL
-437 WDESG
+437 DFTNARIWDESAATAIRG
-442 ASALRKA
+442 AIMHFENNGNQVQIADIDRK
-449 VSQFER
+449 S
-455 NGCQVCVTGLDESS
+455 CD
-469 EQLLTKLYGG
+469 LLQHLYG
-479 EILIAA
+479 E
-485 VQTQNGDVQ
+485 VEF
-494 AASAG
+494 

>member
-1 MNLQQERR
+1 MNLAKEKK
-9 EWFGNLKGDVLAGL
+9 EWLGNLRGDVLAGL

-82 VRDHGPE
+82 VRDYGPE

-98 GVIMFILGVLG
+98 GVIMFVLGALG
-109 IGNLL
+109 IGNLI
-114 KLIPNSVQIG
+114 KLIPNTVQIG

-140 FEGESWS
+140 FEGEGWQ
-147 MYALVALGIVI
+147 MFALVALGIAI
-158 IYLFP
+158 IYFFP
-163 RLTTAVPSTLV
+163 YVTTAVPSTLV
-174 AVIVVTAIAI
+174 AVVVVTAIAI
-184 LGDVHVRTIGDMG
+184 TMHVDVRTIGDMG
-197 TITAA
+197 TITAT
-202 LPPFHIPSVP
+202 LPPFHIPEVP
-212 LNLDTLLIILPYSL
+212 LNMETFMIVLPYSA

-249 QGDRNRECRGLGIAN
+249 EGDRNRECRGLGIAN

-315 QIPLAALV
+315 QIPLAALT

-338 LGRLNKMP
+338 LKRLPHMP
-346 RTDAA
+346 KSDAL
-351 VIIIVVAIVV
+351 VVVLVVAVVV

-367 YGVIVGLAL
+367 YGVVLGLAL

-383 HMAKVSVSAKRTEN
+383 HMANLSVREDRDGKTIVYNVRG
-397 ETHYYIQGP
+397 QL
-406 VFFASTE
+406 FFASTE
-413 AIVSAFEYRDNGKD
+413 AFTQA
-427 IFLDFSKAHL
+427 LDFHNNARTVIL
-437 WDESG
+437 DFTNARIWDESAATAIRG
-442 ASALRKA
+442 AIMHFETNGNPVQIADSDRK
-449 VSQFER
+449 S
-455 NGCQVCVTGLDESS
+455 CD
-469 EQLLTKLYGG
+469 LLQHLYG
-479 EILIAA
+479 E
-485 VQTQNGDVQ
+485 VEF
-494 AASAG
+494 

>member
-1 MNLQQERR
+1 MNLAKEKK
-9 EWFGNLKGDVLAGL
+9 EWLGNLRGDVLAGL

-82 VRDHGPE
+82 VRDYGPE

-98 GVIMFILGVLG
+98 GVIMFVLGALG
-109 IGNLL
+109 IGNLI
-114 KLIPNSVQIG
+114 KLIPNTVQIG

-140 FEGESWS
+140 FEGEGWQ
-147 MYALVALGIVI
+147 MFALVALGIAI
-158 IYLFP
+158 IYFFP
-163 RLTTAVPSTLV
+163 YVTTAVPSTLV
-174 AVIVVTAIAI
+174 AVVVVTAICI
-184 LGDVHVRTIGDMG
+184 IGHVDVRTIGDMG
-197 TITAA
+197 TITAT
-202 LPPFHIPSVP
+202 LPPFHIPQVP
-212 LNLDTLLIILPYSL
+212 LNMETFMIVLPYSA

-249 QGDRNRECRGLGIAN
+249 EGDRNRECRGLGIAN

-315 QIPLAALV
+315 QIPLAALT

-338 LGRLNKMP
+338 LKRLPHMP
-346 RTDAA
+346 KSDAL
-351 VIIIVVAIVV
+351 VVVLVVAVVV

-367 YGVIVGLAL
+367 YGVVLGLAL

-383 HMAKVSVSAKRTEN
+383 HMANLSVREDRDGKTIVYNVRG
-397 ETHYYIQGP
+397 QL
-406 VFFASTE
+406 FFASTE
-413 AIVSAFEYRDNGKD
+413 AFTQA
-427 IFLDFSKAHL
+427 LDFHNNARTVIL
-437 WDESG
+437 DFTNARIWDESAATAIRG
-442 ASALRKA
+442 AIMHFENNGNQVQIADIDRK
-449 VSQFER
+449 S
-455 NGCQVCVTGLDESS
+455 CD
-469 EQLLTKLYGG
+469 LLQHLYG
-479 EILIAA
+479 E
-485 VQTQNGDVQ
+485 VEF
-494 AASAG
+494 